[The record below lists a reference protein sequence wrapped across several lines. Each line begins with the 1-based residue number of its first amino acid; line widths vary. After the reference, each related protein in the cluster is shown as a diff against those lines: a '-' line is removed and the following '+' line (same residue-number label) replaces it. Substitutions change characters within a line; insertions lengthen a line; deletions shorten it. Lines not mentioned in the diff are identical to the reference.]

1 MYLKHVKETCGGQ
14 GCGYGEKPKISS
26 SSNDESP
33 LEGLRFCLTS
43 SSSESAS
50 DVGGHGEQDLIGES
64 DGGTGERSM
73 CLRWCEELAE
83 ALSEL
88 CQGHPGIASRTKEEG
103 SLHSKMTEIASYL
116 RYHTTNLH
124 GKTIERRRLLSDV

>member
-1 MYLKHVKETCGGQ
+1 MGQ

-33 LEGLRFCLTS
+33 LEGSRFCSTS
-43 SSSESAS
+43 SSSELAS
-50 DVGGHGEQDLIGES
+50 DVGGHGEQDLVGEL
-64 DGGTGERSM
+64 DGRTGERLM

-88 CQGHPGIASRTKEEG
+88 T
-103 SLHSKMTEIASYL
+103 L
-116 RYHTTNLH
+116 
-124 GKTIERRRLLSDV
+124 ERGALSVK